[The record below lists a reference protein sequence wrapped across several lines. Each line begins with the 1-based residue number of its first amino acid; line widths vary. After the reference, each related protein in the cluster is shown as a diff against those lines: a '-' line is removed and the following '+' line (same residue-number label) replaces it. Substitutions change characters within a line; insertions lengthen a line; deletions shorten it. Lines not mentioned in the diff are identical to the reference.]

1 MEECVL
7 QYKLIGDN
15 DTSNIIQTVL
25 HNRGIDD
32 WREYINLNAID
43 DEEFKGLDNIEQ
55 AVECFVEH
63 IERGS
68 GVGIL
73 FDTDT

>member
-1 MEECVL
+1 M
-7 QYKLIGDN
+7 QYKLIGSN

-25 HNRGIDD
+25 NNRGIED
-32 WREYINLNAID
+32 WQGYLNLYGID
-43 DEEFKGLDNIEQ
+43 DEEYKGLDNIDR

-63 IERGS
+63 VERGNE
-68 GVGIL
+68 VGIL